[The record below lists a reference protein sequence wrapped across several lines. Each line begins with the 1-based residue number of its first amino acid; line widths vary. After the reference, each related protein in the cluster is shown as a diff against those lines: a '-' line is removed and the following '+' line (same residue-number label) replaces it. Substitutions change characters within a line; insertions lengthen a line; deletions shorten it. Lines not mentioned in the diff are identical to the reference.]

1 MSSKELMRV
10 GILARIK
17 AGEVKLAHAAEI
29 LDVSYRQVKRLWRRY
44 RRQGAG
50 AMKHGNAGRRSSRA
64 KPEKFRRRVLQL
76 VRKKYWGC
84 GNAFRTNVSGR
95 ASG

>member
-1 MSSKELMRV
+1 MSSKELIRV
-10 GILARIK
+10 GTLERIK
-17 AGEVKLAHAAEI
+17 AGELKLVDAAEI

-44 RRQGAG
+44 RLQGAC

-76 VRKKYWGC
+76 VRKKYG
-84 GNAFRTNVSGR
+84 G
-95 ASG
+95 